1 MKSTASCQPEQ
12 SIEPYSQN
20 YGGSSDLEERRT
32 KFKFINKFWKTRKNN
47 KKRKFFVPIHEATK
61 KSIKEK
67 RSLNRTLKSIQQ
79 PLKNDSTYELLSLL
93 KEDSETQQQRDER
106 YFTLTE
112 RMLTIPVTTTQLT
125 PFTSDR
131 ASHYDMMEQQY
142 FETPHHLHQPG
153 RYRQN
158 NQEISYDTNNSRTFE
173 NL

>member
-1 MKSTASCQPEQ
+1 M
-12 SIEPYSQN
+12 
-20 YGGSSDLEERRT
+20 
-32 KFKFINKFWKTRKNN
+32 
-47 KKRKFFVPIHEATK
+47 
-61 KSIKEK
+61 
-67 RSLNRTLKSIQQ
+67 KSIQQ
-79 PLKNDSTYELLSLL
+79 PLKNDSTHELLSLL